1 MRKLKYEFSR
11 LALNQIY
18 ISYVRPIIEYSSIV
32 WDGCSEQNADLLEK
46 LQHEAA
52 RIVTGLTRSVS
63 LENLYK
69 DCGWPSLAI
78 SRKYQKLNFMYK
90 ALNNM
95 VPGYISYIIPPFVRD
110 QTNYP
115 LRNRNDLTVP
125 INRTEIFR
133 KSCIP
138 SSTNLWNSLDNTL
151 KEIPS
156 FEGLKILKD
165 IYLNATKVLSYFTY
179 GNRIL
184 AIWHLRLRNQCSSL
198 NYFLDITM

>member
-1 MRKLKYEFSR
+1 MVVPNKKR
-11 LALNQIY
+11 IY
-18 ISYVRPIIEYSSIV
+18 SKNI
-32 WDGCSEQNADLLEK
+32 
-46 LQHEAA
+46 QHEAA
-52 RIVTGLTRSVS
+52 RIVTGLTRSVR

-69 DCGWPSLAI
+69 ECEWPSLPI
-78 SRKYQKLNFMYK
+78 RRKYQNLNFMYK

-95 VPGYISYIIPPFVRD
+95 VPEYISDIIPPFVRH
-110 QTNYP
+110 QNNYP

-138 SSTNLWNSLDNTL
+138 SSPNLWNSFDNNL

-156 FEGLKILKD
+156 FEGFKKILKD
-165 IYLNATKVLSYFTY
+165 SYLNATKVQSYYKY

-184 AIWHLRLRNQCSSL
+184 AIWHSRPRNQCSSL
-198 NYFLDITM
+198 NFDLYNNQ